1 MSTALSNNNEYKKN
15 IFFFEPEQVSL
26 KVNDL
31 PTEIRVWAIP
41 DAPETF
47 RDDLIIMIKD
57 NP

>member
-15 IFFFEPEQVSL
+15 IFFVEPEQVSL
-26 KVNDL
+26 KVNDV

-41 DAPETF
+41 ESPEVYK
-47 RDDLIIMIKD
+47 DDLIIMIKD